1 MVKDV
6 GPFALFCPA
15 PNTIY
20 QIMPSNIYYVAIGIF
35 NPRDATP
42 EGLETSSCKIDFS
55 QLPSNDVGLVHDERG
70 KLTVAISKP
79 RL

>member
-1 MVKDV
+1 
-6 GPFALFCPA
+6 
-15 PNTIY
+15 
-20 QIMPSNIYYVAIGIF
+20 MPSNVFYVAIGTF

-42 EGLETSSCKIDFS
+42 EGLETSSCMIDFN

-70 KLTVAISKP
+70 KLTVVAIKP